1 MWKIPEVIV
10 AFGIFFYFMFIEG
23 EVIMTADDVLNNLLE
38 LIGKPFDYDDVVC
51 AFEEN
56 GEYSVYVGESCNDG
70 YSYIAY
76 IDEVNSTQFLF
87 KTDDNDVIKAVYMK
101 GR

>member
-1 MWKIPEVIV
+1 
-10 AFGIFFYFMFIEG
+10 
-23 EVIMTADDVLNNLLE
+23 MTADDVLNNLLE
-38 LIGKPFDYDDVVC
+38 LIGKPYDYDDVVC
-51 AFEEN
+51 AFEDYEEN
-56 GEYSVYVGESCNDG
+56 GECSVYVGESCNDG

-87 KTDDNDVIKAVYMK
+87 KADENDVIKAVYMK

>member
-1 MWKIPEVIV
+1 
-10 AFGIFFYFMFIEG
+10 
-23 EVIMTADDVLNNLLE
+23 MTADDVFNNLLE

-51 AFEEN
+51 AFEDYEEN
-56 GEYSVYVGESCNDG
+56 GECSNDG

>member
-1 MWKIPEVIV
+1 MKAE
-10 AFGIFFYFMFIEG
+10 
-23 EVIMTADDVLNNLLE
+23 DVLNNLKTLV
-38 LIGKPFDYDDVVC
+38 GKEFSYEDIIC
-51 AFEEN
+51 AFEDYEEN
-56 GEYSVYVGESCNDG
+56 GECSVYVGESCNDG

-87 KTDDNDVIKAVYMK
+87 KADENDVIKAVYMK

>member
-1 MWKIPEVIV
+1 
-10 AFGIFFYFMFIEG
+10 MFIEG
-23 EVIMTADDVLNNLLE
+23 KVIMTADDVLNNLLE

-51 AFEEN
+51 AFEDYEEN
-56 GEYSVYVGESCNDG
+56 GECSVYVGESCNDG

-87 KTDDNDVIKAVYMK
+87 KADENDVIKAVYMK

>member
-1 MWKIPEVIV
+1 
-10 AFGIFFYFMFIEG
+10 MFIEG

-51 AFEEN
+51 AFED
-56 GEYSVYVGESCNDG
+56 Y
-70 YSYIAY
+70 
-76 IDEVNSTQFLF
+76 EVNSTQFLF
-87 KTDDNDVIKAVYMK
+87 KADENDVIKAVYMK

>member
-1 MWKIPEVIV
+1 
-10 AFGIFFYFMFIEG
+10 MFIEG
-23 EVIMTADDVLNNLLE
+23 EVIMTADDV
-38 LIGKPFDYDDVVC
+38 VC
-51 AFEEN
+51 AFEDYEEN
-56 GEYSVYVGESCNDG
+56 GECSVYVGESCNDG

-87 KTDDNDVIKAVYMK
+87 KADENDVIKAVYMK

>member
-1 MWKIPEVIV
+1 MCKIPEVIV

-56 GEYSVYVGESCNDG
+56 GECSVYVGESCNDG

-87 KTDDNDVIKAVYMK
+87 KVDENDVIKAVYMK